1 MGKLDSVVPLWDPW
15 GEAWMR
21 VVSHKA
27 IREFSEAFPES
38 SNAID
43 YWYRVTR
50 KALWT
55 SFADIKQTFN
65 TADYVSPFVVFDIG
79 GNKYRLVTEIN
90 FSRRVVFIRRIM
102 LHKEYSKGS
111 WKQ

>member
-1 MGKLDSVVPLWDPW
+1 
-15 GEAWMR
+15 MR

-27 IREFSEAFPES
+27 IREFSEAHPES

-50 KALWT
+50 KASWA

-65 TADYVSPFVVFDIG
+65 TADYVPPFVVFDIG
-79 GNKYRLVTEIN
+79 GNKYRLVAEIN
-90 FSRRVVFIRRIM
+90 FGRKVVFIRRIM
-102 LHKEYSKGS
+102 PHKEYSKGS